1 MLYLALGESA
11 SKCICLHQLCH
22 YSVSHCFSAGSIRN
36 LPSLILRSNSKI
48 VIQSKATL
56 NYLYDEIL
64 YYIFSRFSA
73 DEPGYS
79 AKQEFKIQ
87 ENLNK
92 DVLLYQLCYLTEK
105 IKPTPISLI
114 ISNVKVFLT
123 SEYHQWPLPRLQPP
137 LPLHLRGQH
146 FQVRIT
152 HF

>member
-1 MLYLALGESA
+1 M
-11 SKCICLHQLCH
+11 
-22 YSVSHCFSAGSIRN
+22 
-36 LPSLILRSNSKI
+36 
-48 VIQSKATL
+48 
-56 NYLYDEIL
+56 
-64 YYIFSRFSA
+64 
-73 DEPGYS
+73 
-79 AKQEFKIQ
+79 KQEYKIE

-146 FQVRIT
+146 FQVIT
-152 HF
+152 AFQDYAIICTTFIRACKIIFIPDQEIAILNDPS